1 MIYCINPL
9 CDSRANNDSMLICE
23 SCGSNLFINQRFKLN
38 KLIEGLNTN
47 DEVDFYEAL
56 DLIGSYNSPPNTI
69 KILKVLKSG
78 SYARR
83 ELFQRGAK
91 ILTSLVN
98 PRIPSVD
105 VDDYF
110 EVEIEGRWHTLLC
123 LAMEQIEGLTLKEW
137 VKVHGKVNQAASLQ
151 WLRQLA
157 EALDYIHQA
166 GVIHRDIKPDNII
179 VKPNGELVLI
189 DFDGAR
195 RITDTYFSKI
205 STKHQGAITSIVS
218 GIYTA
223 PEQLGLRP
231 VPQSDFYSLGMT
243 FVYALTGCEPSS
255 IQTNESTG
263 RLMWSKLAPKLDSP
277 FVNLINN
284 LIHPSVARR
293 PSHSIALVNI
303 LFVELPHQLRR
314 YELYRSKV
322 FRLSCLVIAAF
333 MSVGLFHLGRNIGS
347 DYFYS
352 AGLSQGNSG
361 DYVAAQHSFQLSYW
375 FKQNE
380 PAHTDLA
387 RMCIHLGDM
396 DCAKDNYEAAT
407 KINPRNDTPW
417 YNLATFFEDRGDYD
431 AAKNTYA
438 KALVL
443 RKDDPSILNNL
454 ARLYIK
460 EGEYTQAQAKLEQ
473 AKNVLQG
480 KKDEESVQHLA
491 TIRKNQGWLLFK
503 KRDYVGAKT
512 NLTQSITENPNLVSS
527 YCLLAQVNEALK
539 QPANDEWEKCIF
551 PTKNNIDAP
560 QDEALPEV
568 YEWRHLRFSRGS
580 QGK

>member
-9 CDSRANNDSMLICE
+9 CNSRVNNDSTLICE
-23 SCGSNLFINQRFKLN
+23 SCGSNLLINQRFKLI

-56 DLIGSYNSPPNTI
+56 DLVGSYNSPPDTI

-78 SYARR
+78 SNTRR
-83 ELFQRGAK
+83 ELFQRGAQ
-91 ILTSLVN
+91 ILKSLVN

-105 VDDYF
+105 VEDFF
-110 EVEIEGRWHTLLC
+110 EVEIEGRWNNLLC
-123 LAMEQIEGLTLKEW
+123 LAMEKIEGITLKEW
-137 VKVHGKVNQAASLQ
+137 VKGHGKVSQAESLQ
-151 WLRQLA
+151 WMRQLA
-157 EALDYIHQA
+157 ETLDYIHQA
-166 GVIHRDIKPDNII
+166 GVMHRDIKPDNIM

-195 RITDTYFSKI
+195 RITDTYWSKL
-205 STKHQGAITSIVS
+205 STKNREAITTIVS

-223 PEQLGLRP
+223 PEQLEHRP
-231 VPQSDFYSLGMT
+231 VPQSDFYSMGMT
-243 FVYALTGCEPSS
+243 FIYALTGCEPSS
-255 IQTNESTG
+255 IQRNESTG
-263 RLMWSKLAPKLDSP
+263 RLMWSKLTPKLDPP
-277 FVNLINN
+277 FVAFINN

-293 PSHSIALVNI
+293 PSHSITLINI
-303 LFVELPHQLRR
+303 LFAELPQQLRR

-333 MSVGLFHLGRNIGS
+333 TSVGLFHLGRNMGA
-347 DYFYS
+347 DYFYN

-361 DYVAAQHSFQLSYW
+361 DYVAARQSFQLSNW
-375 FKQNE
+375 FKQSE

-387 RMCIHLGDM
+387 RMCVHLGDM

-407 KINPRNDTPW
+407 KINPRNDTPL
-417 YNLATFFEDRGDYD
+417 YNLATFYEDQNNYD
-431 AAKNTYA
+431 AAKKMYS

-460 EGEYTQAQAKLEQ
+460 EGEYTQAQVKLDK

-480 KKDEESVQHLA
+480 KKDDPSIQHWA
-491 TIRKNQGWLLFK
+491 TIHKNQGWLLFK
-503 KRDYVGAKT
+503 QRDFVGAKT
-512 NLTQSITENPNLVSS
+512 NLTQSIRENPNLVSS
-527 YCLLAQVNEALK
+527 YCLLAQAYEALK
-539 QPANDEWEKCIF
+539 QPANNEWEKCIF

-568 YEWRHLRFSRGS
+568 YGWRHLRFNRNI
-580 QGK
+580 QEK

>member
-23 SCGSNLFINQRFKLN
+23 SCGSSLFINQRFKLI

-56 DLIGSYNSPPNTI
+56 DQRGSYNNSPPNTI

-78 SYARR
+78 SNVRR
-83 ELFQRGAK
+83 EMFHRGAQIIK
-91 ILTSLVN
+91 SLVN

-105 VDDYF
+105 VGDYF
-110 EVEIEGRWHTLLC
+110 EVEIEGRWNSLLC
-123 LAMEQIEGLTLKEW
+123 LAMERIEGLTLKEW
-137 VKVHGKVNQAASLQ
+137 VKVHGKVNQDESLQ
-151 WLRQLA
+151 WIRQLA
-157 EALDYIHQA
+157 ETLDYIHQA
-166 GVIHRDIKPDNII
+166 GVMHRDIKPDNII

-195 RITDTYFSKI
+195 RITDTYWSKL
-205 STKHQGAITSIVS
+205 STKNREAITTIVS

-223 PEQLGLRP
+223 PEQLELRP
-231 VPQSDFYSLGMT
+231 VPQSDFYSMGMT
-243 FVYALTGCEPSS
+243 FIYALTGCEPSS
-255 IQTNESTG
+255 IQRNESTG
-263 RLMWSKLAPKLDSP
+263 RLMWSKLASKLDPP
-277 FVNLINN
+277 FVALINN

-293 PSHSIALVNI
+293 PSHSISLINI
-303 LFVELPHQLRR
+303 LFAELPQQLRR

-333 MSVGLFHLGRNIGS
+333 TSVGLFHLGRNMGS
-347 DYFYS
+347 DYLYN

-361 DYVAAQHSFQLSYW
+361 DYVAARQSFQLSYW
-375 FKQNE
+375 FKPNE

-387 RMCIHLGDM
+387 RMCVHLGDI

-460 EGEYTQAQAKLEQ
+460 EGEYTQAQVKLDKVK
-473 AKNVLQG
+473 KNLQG
-480 KKDEESVQHLA
+480 KESIQYWA
-491 TIRKNQGWLLFK
+491 TIHKNQGWLLFK
-503 KRDYVGAKT
+503 QRDYVGAKT
-512 NLTQSITENPNLVSS
+512 NLTQSIRENPNLVSS

-539 QPANDEWEKCIF
+539 QPANNEWEKCIF

-580 QGK
+580 RGK